1 MPKPDKPTSVEK
13 AEHRSG
19 YGDMHAHREAE
30 GMKEHVARLRADGQ
44 IDEKMATELLKPLDK
59 KREYTADYLATLPTY
74 TDQQPDVV
82 SFETAEKHRRK
93 RDKEQL
99 KWIEDYEAGRID
111 ENGNRLVPDNEDGGS
126 EHGSVVSQMSDV
138 SVEERVDVHLAT
150 RGKILPLRPRNFL
163 LTVML
168 GPSSSPEP
176 VSPPSHK
183 LTLSSA
189 QPSPAQQ
196 PRPRRSKPTKV
207 VVPDPLPNG
216 ETYEAYSYVQLVAAG
231 RYRQIYTPGSKD
243 GVRKALIED
252 GFNIDKGL
260 QRNFAPW
267 KKDVNKYK
275 TFKTKVP
282 EELKNPATKEPVE
295 EDEDEEEE

>member
-30 GMKEHVARLRADGQ
+30 GMKEHVAHLRADGQ

-74 TDQQPDVV
+74 TDQQPDMV

-93 RDKEQL
+93 RDKKQL

-111 ENGNRLVPDNEDGGS
+111 ENGNRLVPDSEDGGS
-126 EHGSVVSQMSDV
+126 EHGSVVLQMSDG
-138 SVEERVDVHLAT
+138 SVEERVDVHLAM

-163 LTVML
+163 LTVVL
-168 GPSSSPEP
+168 EPSTSPEP

-183 LTLSSA
+183 RTLSSA
-189 QPSPAQQ
+189 QPSPSQQ
-196 PRPRRSKPTKV
+196 PRPKRSKPAKV

-216 ETYEAYSYVQLVAAG
+216 KTYEAYSYVQLVAAG

-252 GFNIDKGL
+252 DFNIDKGL

-282 EELKNPATKEPVE
+282 EELKNLATKEPVE
-295 EDEDEEEE
+295 EDEDEEDE